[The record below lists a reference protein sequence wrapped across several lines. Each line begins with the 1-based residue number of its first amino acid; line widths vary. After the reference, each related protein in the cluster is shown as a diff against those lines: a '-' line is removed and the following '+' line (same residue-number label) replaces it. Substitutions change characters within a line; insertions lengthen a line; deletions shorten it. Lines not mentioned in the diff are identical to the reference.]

1 MLQIEQTKIYT
12 NKEEVTGVLRNFI
25 LMSFIICILYLNLMG
40 QLKGGW
46 DDCVMEVKRNADKI
60 TVQKPQRNGS
70 YGDLDV
76 DESLILKWIFEWHE
90 GVE

>member
-40 QLKGGW
+40 QLKGG
-46 DDCVMEVKRNADKI
+46 
-60 TVQKPQRNGS
+60 
-70 YGDLDV
+70 
-76 DESLILKWIFEWHE
+76 
-90 GVE
+90 